1 MGYNHTFTE
10 KPTVLIVDD
19 APENLRLLSGLLKGR
34 YKVKIANNGR
44 QALDLIASGK
54 PPDIILLDVLMPL
67 LDGHETC
74 RHLKTN
80 PNTAGIPVIFLTGK
94 SDVEDEARG
103 LELGAVD
110 YIIKPIS
117 PPIVIA
123 RIQTHLQLKKFHDKL
138 RDKNEVLETEVRRH
152 TEEINAIQEVTIQAL
167 ACLAET
173 RDSGTGNHVRRTQ
186 FYIRA
191 LAERLR
197 MHPRFKSYLNQDR
210 TIPHLF
216 QSTPLHDV
224 GKVGIPDSIL
234 LKPGRYTSE
243 EYEIMKNHT
252 VLGRNAIQSAEK
264 RLGSKVP
271 FLTCAKEIAY
281 SHHEKWDGS
290 GYPEHLAG
298 DAIPI
303 PGRLMA
309 LADVYDAVVSAR
321 TYRVRMKHEN
331 AVRILR
337 ENAGSQ
343 FDPDIVEAFQG
354 ISGEFQQIAGQFE
367 DKGPEQER
375 KINRKLMSHQDES
388 IF

>member
-1 MGYNHTFTE
+1 
-10 KPTVLIVDD
+10 
-19 APENLRLLSGLLKGR
+19 
-34 YKVKIANNGR
+34 
-44 QALDLIASGK
+44 
-54 PPDIILLDVLMPL
+54 
-67 LDGHETC
+67 
-74 RHLKTN
+74 
-80 PNTAGIPVIFLTGK
+80 
-94 SDVEDEARG
+94 
-103 LELGAVD
+103 
-110 YIIKPIS
+110 
-117 PPIVIA
+117 
-123 RIQTHLQLKKFHDKL
+123 
-138 RDKNEVLETEVRRH
+138 
-152 TEEINAIQEVTIQAL
+152 
-167 ACLAET
+167 
-173 RDSGTGNHVRRTQ
+173 
-186 FYIRA
+186 
-191 LAERLR
+191 
-197 MHPRFKSYLNQDR
+197 
-210 TIPHLF
+210 
-216 QSTPLHDV
+216 
-224 GKVGIPDSIL
+224 
-234 LKPGRYTSE
+234 
-243 EYEIMKNHT
+243 MKNHT

-375 KINRKLMSHQDES
+375 KINRKLMAHQDES